1 MRATV
6 KDVAALAG
14 VSPKTVS
21 NVINGVVFVRPD
33 TRTRVESAL
42 AELDYVPNLSARGLR
57 TGRTGSIALAF
68 PDLSTPYSAE
78 MTHWFVEQAHERGW
92 SIQLEQTGSRPERE
106 GELLSRGK
114 EHLVDG
120 LVLNPI
126 TLDASALSSA
136 GSGSGT
142 GTGTGTGAADSL
154 PPVVVIG
161 EVEQTLVDQVRVDS
175 VAAARDMTA
184 HLIAAGH
191 RRIATLGDSA
201 GEFDTATARA
211 RTRGFEQAMAEAG
224 LPLDH
229 ALQYSCPEWTSAD
242 AFSVVRAAVERGDR
256 PDAIFCF
263 TDSLAIG
270 AVSALTS
277 AGLRVPDDV
286 AVAGFDDIVDGRFSV
301 PPLTTVTFDKR
312 LFVDRTLE
320 LLAARIADRQGAAE
334 LVIVPHEIVV
344 RASTRGRA

>member
-136 GSGSGT
+136 G
-142 GTGTGTGAADSL
+142 TGAATGAATDSL

-211 RTRGFEQAMAEAG
+211 RTRGFEQAMAESG
-224 LPLDH
+224 LPVDRS
-229 ALQYSCPEWTSAD
+229 LQYSCPEWTSAD
-242 AFSVVRAAVERGDR
+242 AFAVVRAAVDRGDR

-270 AVSALTS
+270 AVSALSS

-334 LVIVPHEIVV
+334 LVLIPHEIVV
-344 RASTRGRA
+344 RASSGA

>member
-136 GSGSGT
+136 GT
-142 GTGTGTGAADSL
+142 GAGTGAPTDSL

-211 RTRGFEQAMAEAG
+211 RTRGFEQAMAESG
-224 LPLDH
+224 LPVDRS
-229 ALQYSCPEWTSAD
+229 LQYSCPEWTSAD
-242 AFSVVRAAVERGDR
+242 AFAVVRAAVDRGDR

-270 AVSALTS
+270 AVSALSS

-334 LVIVPHEIVV
+334 LVLIPHEIVV
-344 RASTRGRA
+344 RASSGARA

>member
-33 TRTRVESAL
+33 TRHRVESAL

-126 TLDASALSSA
+126 TLDASALSTA
-136 GSGSGT
+136 GN
-142 GTGTGTGAADSL
+142 GAGPDSL

-184 HLIAAGH
+184 HLIAVGH

-224 LPLDH
+224 LPVDRS
-229 ALQYSCPEWTSAD
+229 LQYSCPEWTSAD
-242 AFSVVRAAVERGDR
+242 AFAVVRAAIDRGDR

-270 AVSALTS
+270 AVSALSS

-286 AVAGFDDIVDGRFSV
+286 AVAGFDDIVDGRFAV

-312 LFVDRTLE
+312 LFVDRTLA
-320 LLAARIADRQGAAE
+320 LLESRIADRQGAAE
-334 LVIVPHEIVV
+334 LVLIPHEIVV
-344 RASTRGRA
+344 RASTRA

>member
-136 GSGSGT
+136 GTGAGT
-142 GTGTGTGAADSL
+142 GTATDSL

-211 RTRGFEQAMAEAG
+211 RTRGFEQAMAESG
-224 LPLDH
+224 LPVDRS
-229 ALQYSCPEWTSAD
+229 LQYSCPEWTSAD
-242 AFSVVRAAVERGDR
+242 AFAVVRAAVDRGDR

-270 AVSALTS
+270 AVSALSS

-334 LVIVPHEIVV
+334 LVLIPHEIVV

>member
-136 GSGSGT
+136 G
-142 GTGTGTGAADSL
+142 TGTGAATDSL

-184 HLIAAGH
+184 HLISAGH

-224 LPLDH
+224 LPVDR

-242 AFSVVRAAVERGDR
+242 AFAVVRAAIDRGDR

-270 AVSALTS
+270 AVSALSS

-286 AVAGFDDIVDGRFSV
+286 AVAGFDAIVDGRFSV
-301 PPLTTVTFDKR
+301 PPLTTVAFDKR

-334 LVIVPHEIVV
+334 LVLIPHEIVV
-344 RASTRGRA
+344 RASSGVRA

>member
-136 GSGSGT
+136 GSG
-142 GTGTGTGAADSL
+142 TGAATDSL

-184 HLIAAGH
+184 HLIAVGH

-224 LPLDH
+224 LPVDR

-242 AFSVVRAAVERGDR
+242 AFAVVRAAIDRGDR

-270 AVSALTS
+270 AVSALS
-277 AGLRVPDDV
+277 SGGLRVPDDV

-301 PPLTTVTFDKR
+301 PPLTTVSFDKR

-334 LVIVPHEIVV
+334 LVLIPHEIVV
-344 RASTRGRA
+344 RASTRA

>member
-33 TRTRVESAL
+33 TRHRVESAL

-126 TLDASALSSA
+126 TLDASALSTA
-136 GSGSGT
+136 
-142 GTGTGTGAADSL
+142 GTGAGADSL

-184 HLIAAGH
+184 HLISVGH

-211 RTRGFEQAMAEAG
+211 RTRGFEQAMAASG
-224 LPLDH
+224 LPVDH

-242 AFSVVRAAVERGDR
+242 AFAVVRAAVDRGDR

-270 AVSALTS
+270 AVSALTA

-334 LVIVPHEIVV
+334 LVLIPHEIVV
-344 RASTRGRA
+344 RASSGARA

>member
-136 GSGSGT
+136 G
-142 GTGTGTGAADSL
+142 TGAATDSL

-224 LPLDH
+224 LPVDR

-242 AFSVVRAAVERGDR
+242 AFAVVRAAIERGDR
-256 PDAIFCF
+256 PEAIFCF

-270 AVSALTS
+270 AVSALSS

-334 LVIVPHEIVV
+334 LVLIPHEIVV

>member
-6 KDVAALAG
+6 KDVAALAR

-33 TRTRVESAL
+33 TRHRVENAL

-136 GSGSGT
+136 GT
-142 GTGTGTGAADSL
+142 GAAADSL

-191 RRIATLGDSA
+191 SRIATLGDSA

-224 LPLDH
+224 LPLDR

-242 AFSVVRAAVERGDR
+242 AFSVVRAAVDRGDR

-277 AGLRVPDDV
+277 AGLRVPGDV

-320 LLAARIADRQGAAE
+320 LLAARIADRHGAAE
-334 LVIVPHEIVV
+334 LVLIPHEIVV
-344 RASTRGRA
+344 RASSGSRG

>member
-136 GSGSGT
+136 G
-142 GTGTGTGAADSL
+142 TGTGTGAATDSL

-224 LPLDH
+224 LPVDR

-242 AFSVVRAAVERGDR
+242 AFAVVRAAIDRGDR

-270 AVSALTS
+270 AVSALSS

-334 LVIVPHEIVV
+334 LVLIPHEIVV
-344 RASTRGRA
+344 RASSGARA

>member
-33 TRTRVESAL
+33 TRHRVESAL

-78 MTHWFVEQAHERGW
+78 MTHWFVEVAHERGW

-126 TLDASALSSA
+126 TLDASALSSSA
-136 GSGSGT
+136 
-142 GTGTGTGAADSL
+142 TGAGTDSL

-175 VAAARDMTA
+175 VAASRDMTA

-201 GEFDTATARA
+201 GQFDTATARA

-224 LPLDH
+224 LPVH
-229 ALQYSCPEWTSAD
+229 TSLQYSCPDWTSAD
-242 AFSVVRAAVERGDR
+242 AFSVVRAAIDRGDR

-270 AVSALTS
+270 AVSAITS

-301 PPLTTVTFDKR
+301 PPLTTVSFDKR

-334 LVIVPHEIVV
+334 LVLIPHEVVV
-344 RASTRGRA
+344 RDSTRARA

>member
-136 GSGSGT
+136 G
-142 GTGTGTGAADSL
+142 TGTGAATDSL

-184 HLIAAGH
+184 HLISAGH

-224 LPLDH
+224 LPVDR

-242 AFSVVRAAVERGDR
+242 AFAVVRAAIDRGDR

-270 AVSALTS
+270 AVSALSS

-334 LVIVPHEIVV
+334 LVLIPHEIVV
-344 RASTRGRA
+344 RASSGA

>member
-136 GSGSGT
+136 G
-142 GTGTGTGAADSL
+142 TGTGAATDSL

-184 HLIAAGH
+184 HLISAGH

-224 LPLDH
+224 LPVDR

-242 AFSVVRAAVERGDR
+242 AFAVVRAAIDRGDR

-270 AVSALTS
+270 AVSALSS

-334 LVIVPHEIVV
+334 LVLIPHEIVV
-344 RASTRGRA
+344 RASSGARA

>member
-1 MRATV
+1 M
-6 KDVAALAG
+6 
-14 VSPKTVS
+14 
-21 NVINGVVFVRPD
+21 
-33 TRTRVESAL
+33 
-42 AELDYVPNLSARGLR
+42 
-57 TGRTGSIALAF
+57 
-68 PDLSTPYSAE
+68 
-78 MTHWFVEQAHERGW
+78 
-92 SIQLEQTGSRPERE
+92 
-106 GELLSRGK
+106 
-114 EHLVDG
+114 
-120 LVLNPI
+120 
-126 TLDASALSSA
+126 
-136 GSGSGT
+136 
-142 GTGTGTGAADSL
+142 
-154 PPVVVIG
+154 IG

-224 LPLDH
+224 LPVDRS
-229 ALQYSCPEWTSAD
+229 LQYSCPEWTSAD
-242 AFSVVRAAVERGDR
+242 AFAVVRAAVDRGDR

-270 AVSALTS
+270 AVSALSS

-334 LVIVPHEIVV
+334 LVLIPHEIVV
-344 RASTRGRA
+344 RASSGA

>member
-33 TRTRVESAL
+33 TRDRVERAL

-136 GSGSGT
+136 GTGSGT
-142 GTGTGTGAADSL
+142 GAATDSL

-184 HLIAAGH
+184 HLIAVGH

-224 LPLDH
+224 LPVDR

-242 AFSVVRAAVERGDR
+242 AFAVVRAAIDRGDR

-270 AVSALTS
+270 AVSALSS
-277 AGLRVPDDV
+277 AGLHVPDDV

-312 LFVDRTLE
+312 QFVDRTLE

-334 LVIVPHEIVV
+334 LVLIPHEIVV
-344 RASTRGRA
+344 RASSGARG

>member
-33 TRTRVESAL
+33 TRHRVESAL

-57 TGRTGSIALAF
+57 TGRSGSIALAF

-126 TLDASALSSA
+126 TLDASALSTA
-136 GSGSGT
+136 
-142 GTGTGTGAADSL
+142 GTGADAVSL

-184 HLIAAGH
+184 HLIAVGH

-211 RTRGFEQAMAEAG
+211 RTRGFEQAMAAAG
-224 LPLDH
+224 LPVDH

-242 AFSVVRAAVERGDR
+242 AFAVVRAAVDRGDR

-334 LVIVPHEIVV
+334 LVLIPHEIVV
-344 RASTRGRA
+344 RASSGAHA